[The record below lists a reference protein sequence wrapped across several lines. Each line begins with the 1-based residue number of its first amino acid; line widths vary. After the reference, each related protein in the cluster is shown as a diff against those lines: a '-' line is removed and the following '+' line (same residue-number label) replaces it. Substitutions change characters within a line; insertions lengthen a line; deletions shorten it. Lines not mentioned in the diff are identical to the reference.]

1 VSPRYDE
8 SPGWVVMPEVDF
20 WHRLGIGVHLW

>member
-8 SPGWVVMPEVDF
+8 LPGRVVMPKVDF
-20 WHRLGIGVHLW
+20 WHRLGTGVYLW